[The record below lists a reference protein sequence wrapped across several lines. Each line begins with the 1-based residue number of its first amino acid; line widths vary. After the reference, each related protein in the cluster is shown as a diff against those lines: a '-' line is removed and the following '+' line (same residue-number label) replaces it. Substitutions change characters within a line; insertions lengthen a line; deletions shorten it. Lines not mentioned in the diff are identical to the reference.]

1 MPETE
6 ILLIQNRA
14 IVYISP
20 STEALQLIH
29 IFFARK
35 VSLLKYVICVFCKCL
50 KYIIIFQS
58 CNIMCLH
65 VPVNVPE
72 YGLSDWFTGL
82 SPMSFN

>member
-14 IVYISP
+14 IAYISP
-20 STEALQLIH
+20 SIEALQLIH
-29 IFFARK
+29 IFFTRK
-35 VSLLKYVICVFCKCL
+35 VSRLKYVICVFYKCP
-50 KYIIIFQS
+50 KYIIVFQS

-72 YGLSDWFTGL
+72 DGLSDWFTGL
-82 SPMSFN
+82 SLMPVI